1 MVALFRLTQ
10 RYIRRRCIQSLLFVL
25 GVALGVAVGVAIDLA
40 NRSASAAFDLSVR
53 SVTGRTTHQIVGASG
68 SISTS
73 LYTRLRS
80 DWAVRTSA
88 PVIESYVRVE
98 EMGGRSMRLLGI
110 DPLAE
115 APFRDYLTVASGAD
129 PGTTAQALYD
139 FVARPNTVLLS
150 ADLAAQYALA
160 PGDTITIEGRKNP
173 QATLVIAG
181 LLSPQDR
188 ASRQALRELLL
199 VDIAT
204 AQEVAGQ
211 PGEISRI
218 DLILSDSFNIEQL
231 EAWLPAGTTIIT
243 PSQNAEALRQMA
255 AAFKLNLQAL
265 SLLALLVGM
274 FLIYNTVSFS
284 VVQRRPVLGILRS
297 LGATRQQLFILVA
310 LEAVVLG
317 AIGTGLGLAL
327 GTLMGQ
333 GAVRLVSQTINDL
346 YFRVTV
352 EQVIINQ
359 ETLLRGALIGLLT
372 SVGAALP
379 PALEATTTPPV
390 GVIQRSRLE
399 QRTLRRLPVWSATAA
414 ALVVSGYALL
424 RLDSENIMLALAALL
439 TVLLGS
445 ALLTPVVLVAL
456 ARGINPAAGRVLG
469 VVGRM
474 APRSVARSLSRT
486 GIAVAA
492 LTLTVSTVVGI
503 SAMISSFRT
512 TLTDWLTVTLGADI
526 YISPYSEGGSSI
538 AVDIDP
544 ELPSTLAKL
553 NGIARVASVRSVN
566 VRAPAYP
573 ELPPVNLVA
582 PDIDITN
589 GKRRF
594 AWLAAPENDFWAALE
609 KGQVIV
615 SEPFAHRRH
624 ITPTQNQITLLTEQG
639 PHTFT
644 VAGVFYDYTTD
655 QGTLMMHYSVYKRY
669 FDDPYLSAIALDLQP
684 GTHVEEVLE
693 QLRTGILR
701 GTGLQAQSNRQLRA
715 SVLTIFDRT
724 FAITV
729 ALRLLAIVV
738 AFIGILSAL
747 MALQLETTHEYGILR
762 ATGMT
767 PRQLSALTF
776 LQTGLMGLT
785 AGLLAVPVGVILAII
800 LIYEINVRSFGWS
813 MSFAPDAAGFIQ
825 AIAVALIAALA
836 AGVYPAWRIRTLS
849 AASAIRSE

>member
-10 RYIRRRCIQSLLFVL
+10 RYIRRRRIQSLLFVL

-80 DWAVRTSA
+80 DWGMRTSA

-139 FVARPNTVLLS
+139 FVARPNTALLS

-160 PGDTITIEGRKNP
+160 PGDTITIEARKNP

-218 DLILSDSFNIEQL
+218 DLILPDSFNVEQL
-231 EAWLPAGTTIIT
+231 AAWLPAGTTIIT

-352 EQVIINQ
+352 EQVTINQ

-372 SVGAALP
+372 SVSAALL

-399 QRTLRRLPVWSATAA
+399 QRTLRRLPVWSAVSA

-424 RLDSENIMLALAALL
+424 RLDSESIMLALAALL

-526 YISPYSEGGSSI
+526 YISPYSEGGNSI

-566 VRAPAYP
+566 VRAPTYP

-582 PDIDITN
+582 PDTDITN

-594 AWLAAPENDFWAALE
+594 AWLAAPGDDFWAALE

-624 ITPTQNQITLLTEQG
+624 ITPAQNQITLLTEQG

-655 QGTLMMHYSVYKRY
+655 QGILMMHYSVYRHY
-669 FDDPYLSAIALDLQP
+669 FNDPYLSAIALDLQP
-684 GTHVEEVLE
+684 GTNVEEVLE

-715 SVLTIFDRT
+715 SVLAIFDRT

-747 MALQLETTHEYGILR
+747 MALQLENTHEYGILR

-825 AIAVALIAALA
+825 AIGVALIAALA
-836 AGVYPAWRIRTLS
+836 AGVYPAWRIITLP